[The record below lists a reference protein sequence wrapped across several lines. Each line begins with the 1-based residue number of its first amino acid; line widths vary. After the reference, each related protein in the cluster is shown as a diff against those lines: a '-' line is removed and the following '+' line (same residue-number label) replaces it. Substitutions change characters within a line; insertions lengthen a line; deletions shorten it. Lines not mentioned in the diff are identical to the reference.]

1 MDEYELLSKTEAE
14 SRKKL
19 EAEARV
25 RRIVVLVFLCIMVV
39 SMLFS
44 RIKIR

>member
-1 MDEYELLSKTEAE
+1 MSENDFFTETEDE

-25 RRIVVLVFLCIMVV
+25 RRIVVLVFLGIMVV
-39 SMLFS
+39 SMVLS
-44 RIKIR
+44 RCRF